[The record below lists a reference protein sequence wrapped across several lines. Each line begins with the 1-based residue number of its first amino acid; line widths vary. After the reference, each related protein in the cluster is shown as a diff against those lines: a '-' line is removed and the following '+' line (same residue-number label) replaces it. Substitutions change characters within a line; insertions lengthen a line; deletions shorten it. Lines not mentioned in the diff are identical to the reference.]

1 MAENFEVSLR
11 MVLKHEGGFVD
22 HPKDPGGA
30 TNKGVTRQTYESFL
44 GRPLESV
51 NELIEISDE
60 HIQEIYRIRYW
71 DKIKGDDLPS
81 GLDFSVFDWGVNS
94 GPSRSAK
101 FWKENDDEGLNGA
114 TDGQLRII
122 GTPEL
127 SLFT

>member
-1 MAENFEVSLR
+1 MADNFQASLK

-51 NELIEISDE
+51 NELIEIPDE

-71 DKIKGDDLPS
+71 DKVKGDDLPS

-94 GPSRSAK
+94 GPSRSA
-101 FWKENDDEGLNGA
+101 
-114 TDGQLRII
+114 
-122 GTPEL
+122 
-127 SLFT
+127 